1 MYGHSDL
8 TIMEINRKVDLLN
21 RLAGFPEGF
30 KDASAPGFFRTL
42 SDYGGMK
49 LVRVITYTGGV
60 RAVIQ
65 GYQHPDVLLTKLDG
79 FISGWHEGKTTLDE
93 YKKIADDYANRGN
106 LISAPSEDE
115 DAERKFLRPLN
126 PDPITALAKTLKGG
140 KK

>member
-1 MYGHSDL
+1 MYEHSEL

-30 KDASAPGFFRTL
+30 KDACAPGFFRTL
-42 SDYGGMK
+42 SDYGGIK

-79 FISGWHEGKTTLDE
+79 FIAGWHEGKMTLEE
-93 YKKIADDYANRGN
+93 YKNIADGYNDRGN

-115 DAERKFLRPLN
+115 AAERKFLRPIN
-126 PDPITALAKTLKGG
+126 PDPIKALAKTLRGG

>member
-1 MYGHSDL
+1 MYEHSEL

-21 RLAGFPEGF
+21 RLSGFPDGF
-30 KDASAPGFFRTL
+30 NGSCTPGFFRTL
-42 SDYGGMK
+42 SDYGGIK

-79 FISGWHEGKTTLDE
+79 FIAGWHEGKMTLEE
-93 YKKIADDYANRGN
+93 YKNIADGYNDRGN

-115 DAERKFLRPLN
+115 AAERKFLRPIN
-126 PDPITALAKTLKGG
+126 PDPIKALAKTLRGG

>member
-1 MYGHSDL
+1 MYEHSEL
-8 TIMEINRKVDLLN
+8 TIREINRKVDLLN
-21 RLAGFPEGF
+21 RLSGFPDGF
-30 KDASAPGFFRTL
+30 NGSCTPGFFRTL
-42 SDYGGMK
+42 SDYGGIK

-79 FISGWHEGKTTLDE
+79 FIAGWHEGKTTLEE
-93 YKKIADDYANRGN
+93 YKNIADGYNDRGN

-115 DAERKFLRPLN
+115 AAERKFLRPIN
-126 PDPITALAKTLKGG
+126 PDPIKALAKTLRGG